1 MDSEQIIFTIILN
14 AGDARS
20 HAFEALRHAREQ
32 DFVAAQE
39 SMAKAKEKLIV
50 AHKIQT
56 ELLQAESR
64 GEKQEINLL
73 LIHAQDH
80 LMTAILAKDLIE
92 EMIVMCE
99 KMVKTPEGLLP

>member
-1 MDSEQIIFTIILN
+1 MDAEQVAFSIILN

-20 HAFEALRHAREQ
+20 HALEALRYAREQ
-32 DFVAAQE
+32 KFAEAEE
-39 SMAKAKEKLIV
+39 SMAQAKTKLIA
-50 AHKIQT
+50 AHCIQT
-56 ELLQAESR
+56 DLLQAEAS

-92 EMIVMCE
+92 EMIFLF
-99 KMVKTPEGLLP
+99 KK

>member
-1 MDSEQIIFTIILN
+1 MDREQVVFSIILH

-20 HAFEALRHAREQ
+20 HALEALRYAREQ
-32 DFVAAQE
+32 KFAEADESIAQAKQQLIAA
-39 SMAKAKEKLIV
+39 
-50 AHKIQT
+50 HHIQT
-56 ELLQAESR
+56 DLLQAEAR

-92 EMIVMCE
+92 EMILML
-99 KMVKTPEGLLP
+99 KDK

>member
-1 MDSEQIIFTIILN
+1 MNSEQIVFTMILH

-20 HAFEALRHAREQ
+20 HALEALRCARKGEFSKAE
-32 DFVAAQE
+32 DL
-39 SMAKAKEKLIV
+39 MGKAKAELIE
-50 AHKIQT
+50 AHHIQT

-64 GEKQEINLL
+64 GEKQEVNLL

-92 EMIVMCE
+92 EMI
-99 KMVKTPEGLLP
+99 LLYKK

>member
-1 MDSEQIIFTIILN
+1 MEKEQVAFTIILH

-20 HAFEALRHAREQ
+20 HALEALKYAREKKFTEANESIAQ
-32 DFVAAQE
+32 AKKQLIAAHQ
-39 SMAKAKEKLIV
+39 
-50 AHKIQT
+50 IQT
-56 ELLQAESR
+56 ELLQSEAR

-92 EMIVMCE
+92 EMILMFKE
-99 KMVKTPEGLLP
+99 